1 MRIHIIACQVFSRE
15 VNYYASLSKNIID
28 ITWLPQGLHDTPD
41 CLRQMVKDAI
51 DEIGMQLEKNIK
63 KNKPDAIILGYGL
76 CSNGVAGV
84 TAPDVPV
91 IIPRTDDC
99 IGVFLGSQKRYLQLF
114 NEYNGT
120 YWLNNGWIESAY
132 IPTKENIDKRR
143 LEYIEQYGEDNADYL
158 MEQDNLWV
166 KNYNH
171 CGYISS
177 DVYDNHEYRETAKEV
192 AREHGWNYEEFKGDH
207 AFLYQMVNGPWD
219 DTNFLTCPPGYT
231 VEPSYDETKIKAVK
245 TSAFGQDVDSSE

>member
-15 VNYYASLSKNIID
+15 INYYASLSKNIID

-41 CLRQMVKDAI
+41 RLRQMVRDSIADIQIQIENKV
-51 DEIGMQLEKNIK
+51 K
-63 KNKPDAIILGYGL
+63 KNKPDAIVLGYGL
-76 CSNGVAGV
+76 CSNGVAGI
-84 TAPDVPV
+84 TAPDIPV

-99 IGVFLGSQKRYLQLF
+99 IAVFLGSQKRYLQLF
-114 NEYNGT
+114 NEYSGT

-143 LEYIEQYGEDNADYL
+143 QEYAEAYGEDNADFL

-166 KNYNH
+166 KNYKH

-177 DVYDNHEYRETAKEV
+177 EVYEDAGYRALAKEV
-192 AREHGWNYEEFKGDH
+192 AREHDWSYEEFKGDQS
-207 AFLYQMVNGPWD
+207 FIYKLVNGPWD
-219 DTNFLTCPPGYT
+219 DKNFLTCLPGYT
-231 VEPSYDETKIKAVK
+231 VEPSYDETKIKAVNN
-245 TSAFGQDVDSSE
+245 TGQDVHMGE